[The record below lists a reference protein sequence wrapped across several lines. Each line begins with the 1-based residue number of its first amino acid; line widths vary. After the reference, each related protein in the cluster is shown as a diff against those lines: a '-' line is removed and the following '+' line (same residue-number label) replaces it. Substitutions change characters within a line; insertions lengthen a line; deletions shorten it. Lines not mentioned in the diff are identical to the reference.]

1 MCPLPKKLLLL
12 FTDAAP
18 ASRVGG
24 LVCAPCPSDTVSP
37 KTHNASAPKTHAS
50 RLPVESASY
59 QLTLKAHCVITRP
72 LKCTPLPPVYAY
84 ALWAVMSYYW
94 DVWKAHTLRSRL
106 PFVPDAISDGC
117 VCGPVERGRPG
128 HPRLFQ
134 PRSVARIHGVGA
146 LHVPVV
152 PVGVGVTPVLDFDRG
167 AGLSPEMLR
176 RLQSRL
182 SFPGNRER
190 QGQALLRA
198 WWWFH
203 HSAKHT
209 QQKKIQDQYPRNL
222 LIR

>member
-1 MCPLPKKLLLL
+1 MLLV

-18 ASRVGG
+18 AFRVGG
-24 LVCAPCPSDTVSP
+24 LVCASYPSDTVYP

-50 RLPVESASY
+50 RLPIESASH
-59 QLTLKAHCVITRP
+59 QLTLQAHCVITHS
-72 LKCTPLPPVYAY
+72 LKCPHPPTPFTHMPCGLS
-84 ALWAVMSYYW
+84 WAIIGMFGM
-94 DVWKAHTLRSRL
+94 HTSLSRL
-106 PFVPDAISDGC
+106 PFIPDAISDGC
-117 VCGPVERGRPG
+117 VRGPVERGWPG
-128 HPRLFQ
+128 HPRLLQ
-134 PRSVARIHGVGA
+134 SRSVARIHGVGA

-152 PVGVGVTPVLDFDRG
+152 VSVGVGVAPVFDFDRG

-203 HSAKHT
+203 HSAKKNEDPLL
-209 QQKKIQDQYPRNL
+209 KKTY
-222 LIR
+222 